1 MDWVSNY
8 EIAYDEVKTIFND
21 QIVKSADIIAS
32 EKLSDNRTRLLK
44 IFLDLGEIFSGRF
57 TVLKFFDNKY
67 EVVELKNKANDKQSK
82 L

>member
-21 QIVKSADIIAS
+21 QIVKSVDIIAS

-57 TVLKFFDNKY
+57 Y
-67 EVVELKNKANDKQSK
+67 SVEIF
-82 L
+82 

>member
-32 EKLSDNRTRLLK
+32 KKRSDNKTRLLK

-57 TVLKFFDNKY
+57 YSLETF
-67 EVVELKNKANDKQSK
+67 
-82 L
+82 

>member
-44 IFLDLGEIFSGRF
+44 IFLDLGEIFRGRF
-57 TVLKFFDNKY
+57 Y
-67 EVVELKNKANDKQSK
+67 SVEIF
-82 L
+82 

>member
-44 IFLDLGEIFSGRF
+44 TFLDLGEIFSGRF
-57 TVLKFFDNKY
+57 YSLEIF
-67 EVVELKNKANDKQSK
+67 
-82 L
+82 

>member
-8 EIAYDEVKTIFND
+8 EIAYDEVKTIFNG

-57 TVLKFFDNKY
+57 TALKVFDNKY

>member
-1 MDWVSNY
+1 MNWVSNY

-21 QIVKSADIIAS
+21 QIVKPADITAS

-57 TVLKFFDNKY
+57 Y
-67 EVVELKNKANDKQSK
+67 SVEIF
-82 L
+82 